1 GADFYLSVR
10 SSLPAAQ
17 LQTQFP
23 QLCKAGAPDEVGNV
37 VNVALSGI
45 PLRPLSHV
53 PAAIPLRLENQYF
66 SLDLSHPAAT
76 QMMETG
82 ACVFYV

>member
-1 GADFYLSVR
+1 SRVVAIELVHEPRINQWRATLRDPRLREGADFYLSVR

-45 PLRPLSHV
+45 PLRP
-53 PAAIPLRLENQYF
+53 
-66 SLDLSHPAAT
+66 
-76 QMMETG
+76 
-82 ACVFYV
+82 